1 MTLSPEQQK
10 QIIALK
16 QIVVDGFDSSNWTDL
31 GLRTGCHA
39 EVTNH
44 PRLLRSLGWGD
55 SDYEGHALDMLVT
68 MVSSN
73 PANME
78 VIEDYI
84 DSMTG
89 GEPLSS
95 VDGKKRVTFTPTV
108 FNVPNEK
115 PDPKLVAVM
124 MPFGAAYAG
133 VHQAIKGACSAAGL
147 SCQRVDDIWQ
157 ESTLIND
164 IFGLIWRSSIVV
176 CDFTGRNPNVF
187 YECGIAHTLGK
198 HVVPITQSSGDV
210 PFDVQH
216 HRFLQYLNNGEG
228 LKALQDG
235 LEQRLRTLAGQV
247 Q

>member
-1 MTLSPEQQK
+1 MTLSPEQQR

-39 EVTNH
+39 EVTSH
-44 PRLLRSLGWGD
+44 PRLLRSLGWAD

-68 MVSSN
+68 MVSRDPS
-73 PANME
+73 NME
-78 VIEDYI
+78 VIESYI

-89 GEPLSS
+89 GEPLPST
-95 VDGKKRVTFTPTV
+95 DGKKRVTFTPTV

-124 MPFGAAYAG
+124 MPFGAAFAG
-133 VHQAIKGACSAAGL
+133 VHQAIKDACTVAGL

-157 ESTLIND
+157 DSTLIDD

-235 LEQRLRTLAGQV
+235 LEKRLRTLAGQV